1 MREGTLA
8 LFYFCKYLELGALS
22 IWTVLM
28 IGQIS
33 LILQP
38 IKMDNNNEVQMT
50 ILLPIVGVLSLFNL
64 LFNNLLI
71 NLRFYCKMKC
81 VTVGMCIFDC
91 INIVQCH
98 CCLDK
103 PCRDRCF
110 TPWTIVK
117 WVLKSAIIGY
127 TVFILG
133 KLKGSLEEEE
143 ELFGDRG
150 EQQSMDEYSTM

>member
-38 IKMDNNNEVQMT
+38 IKMDTNTEMQMT

-133 KLKGSLEEEE
+133 KLKGKLEEEE